1 MLCTNRKITGIKEVS
16 LMFTTFS
23 DFARLVKQ
31 MRIAQKQYFKTRSK
45 EVLIESKRLENLVDK
60 TIENLSQEA

>member
-1 MLCTNRKITGIKEVS
+1 ML
-16 LMFTTFS
+16 TTLAEFV
-23 DFARLVKQ
+23 DLVKR

-60 TIENLSQEA
+60 TIENLSQEV